1 MNIKQKIINAG
12 IEVIEEEGIQS
23 VTVRKVAKK
32 AKVNIASINYYFGTK
47 EKLISE
53 TLHDSLHAAFSDW
66 NEVVGNCN
74 MKLDCQLKKFFIHWI
89 SGIINYPNM
98 TKAHLYA
105 PIVNCNYKGLFVK
118 HFNLFLENL
127 HRTIKNSCPEMTST
141 QVNFTIM
148 QIMSAV
154 AFVSLVPNLFKSFS
168 GIDLHNVKTQKNYID
183 HLINVYSKNYN
194 FNKENS

>member
-1 MNIKQKIINAG
+1 MNIKQKIIHAT
-12 IEVIEEEGIQS
+12 IQVIEEEGIQS
-23 VTVRKVAKK
+23 ITVRKVAKK
-32 AKVNIASINYYFGTK
+32 AKVNIASINYYFGSK

-66 NEVVGNCN
+66 NEVVGTTNRQ
-74 MKLDCQLKKFFIHWI
+74 LDCQLKKFFIHWI

-105 PIVNCNYKGLFVK
+105 PIVNGNYKGLFVK
-118 HFNLFLENL
+118 HFNLFLENI
-127 HRTIKNSCPEMTST
+127 HQRMKNACPKMTSMQT
-141 QVNFTIM
+141 NFTIM
-148 QIMSAV
+148 QIISAV

-168 GIDLHNVKTQKNYID
+168 GIDLHDAKTQKNYID

-194 FNKENS
+194 FNKEKS